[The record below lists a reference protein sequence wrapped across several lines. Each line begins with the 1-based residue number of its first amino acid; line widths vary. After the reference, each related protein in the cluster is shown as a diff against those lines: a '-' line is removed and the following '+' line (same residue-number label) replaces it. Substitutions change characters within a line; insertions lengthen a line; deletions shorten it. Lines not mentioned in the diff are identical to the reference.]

1 MQNKTISNSLILIS
15 LIVTLLSFFSSSI
28 LEYWMNIY
36 FLIEKNYIWVL
47 VQFALYQFLHWWM
60 LHLLS
65 NSIFI
70 YLFWNQIEALIW
82 KNKYILFFI
91 LNSIFVGISLLFL
104 SSGNTIWISGF
115 AMALLA
121 YYFLELKWRN
131 HPDYKWALFFLI
143 INIMIWFGSNIR
155 FVGHLSW
162 AIFWVIYYY
171 SLKKLNQTSPKT

>member
-15 LIVTLLSFFSSSI
+15 LIITLLSFISNSI
-28 LEYWMNIY
+28 LQFWMNLY
-36 FLIEKNYIWVL
+36 FVMMWNYIWVL
-47 VQFALYQFLHWWM
+47 AQFSLYQFLHWWF

-91 LNSIFVGISLLFL
+91 LNTIFVGISLLFL

-131 HPDYKWALFFLI
+131 HPDYKWALLFLI
-143 INIMIWFGSNIR
+143 INISIWLWSNIS
-155 FVGHLSW
+155 FVGHLSGAIFW
-162 AIFWVIYYY
+162 AIFYY
-171 SLKKLNQTSPKT
+171 SLKKFKY